1 MRPFFGYN
9 FGGYLS
15 HWLSLGDH
23 ENLPKFFMVNW
34 FRRDASGGFM
44 WPGLIFKSNG
54 MIGFFNAWSPFP
66 GFGDNVRVLE
76 WILKRCEVTD
86 NTYAVESPIGL
97 VPAPG
102 SLRLDG
108 IKNPVDM
115 EGLFS
120 TPKDF
125 WLEEVSELRNYFR
138 TQVCHSTLK
147 LNLITV

>member
-23 ENLPKFFMVNW
+23 EKLPKFFMVNW
-34 FRRDASGGFM
+34 FRRDASGKFM
-44 WPGLIFKSNG
+44 W
-54 MIGFFNAWSPFP
+54 P

-86 NTYAVESPIGL
+86 DSYAVRSPIGL
-97 VPAPG
+97 LPAPG

-108 IKNPVDM
+108 LKQAVDM

-125 WLEEVSELRNYFR
+125 WLDEVSELSIYFR
-138 TQVCHSTLK
+138 TQVSQPPVLVNCC
-147 LNLITV
+147 